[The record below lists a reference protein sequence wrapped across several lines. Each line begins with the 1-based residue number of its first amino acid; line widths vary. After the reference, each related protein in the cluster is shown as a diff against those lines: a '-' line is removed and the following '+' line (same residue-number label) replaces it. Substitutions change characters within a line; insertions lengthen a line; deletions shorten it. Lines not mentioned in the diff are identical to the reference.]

1 MNWEMEK
8 LCWQID
14 KNKGRRWP
22 AWVQK
27 AKNLDLNSNIV
38 IGGWPSSQL
47 DIHKCRK

>member
-14 KNKGRRWP
+14 EKEERRWP

-27 AKNLDLNSNIV
+27 AKTLDLNSNLV
-38 IGGWPSSQL
+38 M
-47 DIHKCRK
+47 